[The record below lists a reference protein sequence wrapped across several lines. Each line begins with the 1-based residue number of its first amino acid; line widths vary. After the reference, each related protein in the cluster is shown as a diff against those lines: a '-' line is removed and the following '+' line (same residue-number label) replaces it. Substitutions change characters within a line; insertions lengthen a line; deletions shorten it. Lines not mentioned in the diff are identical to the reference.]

1 MKAAVIE
8 AVNQVRVKD
17 VPKPECGP
25 GQVLIKIAY
34 GGFCG
39 PTEMCIIEGL
49 HPRAKFPLVFC
60 HEFAG
65 TVEEAAPGSAFQPGD
80 RVVVNPLRFCGK
92 CETCRAGYSYV
103 CGDLKLIGIDCD
115 GGFAEYCA
123 VPEENVLH
131 IPDSLPFKMAAIVEP
146 VAVGVHAV
154 RGAGVGVGD
163 SALVFGAGPIG
174 IILAEVCRTAGAGS
188 VTICETNPRRVDFAR
203 SLGFGVETDAGA
215 LSKAKK
221 QYDFVLDSTGAE
233 PVLPYAVELV
243 KIRGKIAV
251 VGKFDFPAKV
261 NLHDVLFKEITMQ
274 GFRVYTEREF
284 AFTVGM
290 LAANAERFGRIIA
303 DDYALDDAAQAV
315 EDFRSR
321 KNLCKIVIHP

>member
-1 MKAAVIE
+1 MRAAFIE

-17 VPKPECGP
+17 IPKPECGP
-25 GQVLIKIAY
+25 GKVLIKVAY

-65 TVEEAAPGSAFQPGD
+65 TVEEAAPGSAFKPGD
-80 RVVVNPLRFCGK
+80 RVVVNPLRFCGQ

-131 IPDSLPFKMAAIVEP
+131 IPESLPFKMAAIVEP

-154 RGAGVGVGD
+154 RGTGVAVGD
-163 SALVFGAGPIG
+163 SVLVFGAGPIG

-188 VTICETNPRRVDFAR
+188 IVICETNDRRIEFAK
-203 SLGFGVETDAGA
+203 SLGFAVEKDASA
-215 LSKAKK
+215 LVKSGR
-221 QYDFVLDSTGAE
+221 QFDYVMDSTGAE
-233 PVLPYAVELV
+233 AILPYAIDLV
-243 KIRGKIAV
+243 KIRGKIAI

-284 AFTVGM
+284 AFTIGM
-290 LAANAERFGRIIA
+290 LAANAERFERIIT
-303 DDYALDDAAQAV
+303 DDYCLDDAAQAV
-315 EDFRSR
+315 EDFRQR
-321 KNLCKIVIHP
+321 RNLCKIVIHP

>member
-8 AVNQVRVKD
+8 ATNQVRVKV
-17 VPKPECGP
+17 VPKPECSAGK
-25 GQVLIKIAY
+25 VLIKIAY

-65 TVEEAAPGSAFQPGD
+65 TVEAVAPGSAFKPGD

-103 CGDLKLIGIDCD
+103 CGSLNLIGIDCD

-123 VPEENVLH
+123 VPEENVLR
-131 IPDSLPFKMAAIVEP
+131 IPDSLPFKIAAIVEP

-163 SALVFGAGPIG
+163 SVLVFGAGPHRHHSRG
-174 IILAEVCRTAGAGS
+174 SEPDGRRGQRHHLRSGYPARFVRALAWLYSGNGRVRAEKIRRRLRLRTGQHG
-188 VTICETNPRRVDFAR
+188 R
-203 SLGFGVETDAGA
+203 GG
-215 LSKAKK
+215 
-221 QYDFVLDSTGAE
+221 
-233 PVLPYAVELV
+233 VLPYAVELV
-243 KIRGKIAV
+243 KIRG
-251 VGKFDFPAKV
+251 
-261 NLHDVLFKEITMQ
+261 
-274 GFRVYTEREF
+274 
-284 AFTVGM
+284 
-290 LAANAERFGRIIA
+290 
-303 DDYALDDAAQAV
+303 
-315 EDFRSR
+315 RSR
-321 KNLCKIVIHP
+321 

>member
-8 AVNQVRVKD
+8 AVNQVRVKE

-49 HPRAKFPLVFC
+49 HPRATFPLIFC

-65 TVEEAAPGSAFQPGD
+65 TVETAAPGSAFTPGN
-80 RVVVNPLRFCGK
+80 RVVVNPLRYCGK
-92 CETCRAGYSYV
+92 CETCRAGFSYV
-103 CGDLKLIGIDCD
+103 CGSLNLIGIDCD

-123 VPEENVLH
+123 VPEENVLR
-131 IPDSLPFKMAAIVEP
+131 IPDTLPFKMAAIVEP

-154 RGAGVGVGD
+154 RGLGVSVGD
-163 SALVFGAGPIG
+163 SVLVFGAGPIG
-174 IILAEVCRTAGAGS
+174 IILSEVCRTAGAGS
-188 VTICETNPRRVDFAR
+188 IVICETNERRIAFAQ
-203 SLGFGVETDAGA
+203 SLGFTVEKNAGA
-215 LSKAKK
+215 LVKANRVFD
-221 QYDFVLDSTGAE
+221 YVLDSTGAE
-233 PVLPYAVELV
+233 AILPYAIDLV
-243 KIRGKIAV
+243 KIRGKIAI

-290 LAANAERFGRIIA
+290 LAANAERFERIIT
-303 DDYALDDAAQAV
+303 DDYCLDDTAQAV
-315 EDFRSR
+315 EDFRQR